1 MNIGEYVMQNKQKN
15 CRFTLVELLVVIA
28 VIAILAGLLLP
39 ALNSARETAQQI
51 KCVSSMKQLTTTM
64 MTYNAQSDSWNAPM
78 KIRTADNTD
87 QTWGGNEIFANLAGV
102 KHDQIYRNIWDK
114 KFLCPSIQYPVHV
127 DNWKSMAAVTGVY
140 GMTYWGATW
149 CNNQTKPDPVSAPWE
164 EYRATLMSKV
174 KRPSNQLLFTE
185 VTFGTSGGKASP
197 SYRDPNE
204 HWWIN
209 GEDDWAAALRHKGG
223 SMINVT
229 FLDGH
234 AASWGSS
241 KLISEPSSTWY
252 PYK

>member
-1 MNIGEYVMQNKQKN
+1 MQNKQKN

-51 KCVSSMKQLTTTM
+51 KCVSSMKQLSTAM
-64 MTYNAQSDSWNAPM
+64 MTYNAQSDSWNVPL
-78 KIRTADNTD
+78 KTRTAENPNVV
-87 QTWGGNEIFANLAGV
+87 WGENEIFADLVGV
-102 KHDQIYRNIWDK
+102 KHNQTYRHIWTK
-114 KFLCPSIQYPVHV
+114 KFLCPSVQYPVHV
-127 DNWKSMAAVTGVY
+127 DNWAEWGMAAVTGVY

-149 CNNQTKPDPVSAPWE
+149 CDNQKKADPVDAPWE

-174 KRPSNQLLFTE
+174 KRPSNQLQFTE
-185 VTFGTSGGKASP
+185 VTFGSSCGKASP
-197 SYRDPNE
+197 SYRNPNV
-204 HWWIN
+204 HWWVN
-209 GEDDWAAALRHKGG
+209 GENDWAAALRHKGR
-223 SMINVT
+223 SIINLT

-241 KLISEPSSTWY
+241 RLISEPNSTWY